1 MKSAVSKPL
10 SAVLLTLG
18 FATFLLLTVH
28 LRAGQQDQRG
38 AAPPATGQ
46 QPAAPRGQAQ
56 GRGAP
61 GGAAGGGGGGG
72 GGRGAAAPFGD
83 GPWDLG
89 EGPNRMHITV
99 VTKGLDHP
107 WALAFVPGGDM
118 LVTERPGRLRVI
130 RKGVLDPTPIKGLSP
145 IRAVSLGGLMDIA
158 LHPRFAEN
166 RLIYIT
172 YSKPGTGPSGF
183 PTNDSDGFEED
194 PTKSALA
201 VARMRWDGGGTVT
214 DFKDIFLAQ
223 PYYGGRGTPQRCC
236 GQGPADA
243 SYGSRI
249 AFDKA
254 GFLYITSG
262 DRNYGEL
269 SQDPGNDIGKIL
281 RLKDDGTIPSDNPFI
296 GRAGYR
302 PELYTIGHR
311 NPLGLV
317 FDPVTGDLWSS
328 EFGPNGGDEVNRI
341 QAGKNYGWILITNG
355 RHYNGEATARGAN
368 GVPGFEDPVLFW
380 APSINPGNLL
390 FYNGDKFPAW
400 KGNMLMATMTRS
412 LLRATFDAQGKPLSQ
427 ERMLTDLGQRFRDV
441 RESADGY
448 IYLLTDETAGAV
460 LKIEPGR

>member
-1 MKSAVSKPL
+1 MKSAVSRPL

-18 FATFLLLTVH
+18 IATFLLLTVH
-28 LRAGQQDQRG
+28 LRAGQRG

-46 QPAAPRGQAQ
+46 QPAAPRGEAQ

-72 GGRGAAAPFGD
+72 GRGGAAAFGD

-107 WALAFVPGGDM
+107 WALAFIPGGDM

-130 RKGVLDPTPIKGLSP
+130 RKGGVLDPTPIKGLPP

-223 PYYGGRGTPQRCC
+223 PYYGGRGIPQRCC

-317 FDPVTGDLWSS
+317 FHPVTGDLWSS

-355 RHYNGEATARGAN
+355 RHYNGEPTARGAN

-412 LLRATFDAQGKPLSQ
+412 LLRATFDAQGKPVSQ
-427 ERMLTDLGQRFRDV
+427 ERMLTELGQRFRDV
-441 RESADGY
+441 RESFDGY
-448 IYLLTDETAGAV
+448 LYLLTDETAGAV